1 MGLLQMS
8 LYGAVMIA
16 VVVLI
21 RTALVNRL
29 PKRTFIIL
37 WCIVLARLLIPF
49 EITSDF
55 SFYSLFGS
63 DVTGFVESRTL
74 ARIADEAGSS
84 LAEGLTDRE
93 RQSVETAGDS
103 GIAGIQFSEAR
114 YADSEVQMA
123 ETPYTGGNAWQ
134 TDMPESGEAMS
145 DGDQGIWVSGFARS
159 KMLSNITDLVN
170 PAKSYAGLIIYG
182 IGVLLG
188 MVYFTTAYVR
198 CCFEFSISLP
208 VSDDYVLQWLEERR
222 GAGRGNGILSR
233 FGWRPHRLRSGVSVR
248 VSDRIDTPLTYGV
261 IHPVILL
268 PKKTAWEQ
276 REQMNYILW
285 HEYTHICHGDG
296 VLKLFAAAAL
306 CMHWFNPVVW
316 GMYFLLNRDIEL
328 SCDESVVHRCG
339 VDDKSAYANML
350 IAMEAK
356 RSGLVPLGNN
366 FSQNAIEERV
376 RAIMKMRK
384 ISIGAVIFAVGMV
397 MGVTTAFA
405 TSAGSRYGADNGT
418 GMEDRAYT
426 QEEWDMLSALQF
438 DGYEDMPVSEFQDR
452 IWTLTDTAAYRRLL
466 DRMENDEEMYGLR
479 GMDDRAD
486 FFFNVLEPLTGE
498 RWQERY
504 FNGGVSVSGR
514 DHPQENMA
522 YDMAVL
528 EYLMKLSILDADL
541 LTVGEYTSVRLETS
555 DRISDMMLDYTA
567 EELADEERMREE
579 IENRLHEL
587 TAELATEA
595 LRVEVDEWVYQPLT
609 SFYAD
614 GGYER
619 AREAYTDY
627 AEVGY
632 HQSLEEYDR
641 RLEAEEQALHAAIQ
655 EEIQEDLD
663 VVLQPYLQ
671 FGLTYEYDAQAEDF
685 KMYFKGRE
693 VRGIIDENQGIFV
706 SAHTGISA
714 YAEDSIEVYTVYDE
728 AGNLTGLRAA
738 TEEEQEDWSL
748 RRRQSTD
755 GWHDVSEEVREYL
768 PGTSEDYD
776 LLLSL
781 KKEGYDKMTLA
792 DFNSALLDWA
802 NAHSDSYDR
811 IECDRIWDDFR
822 VNLAAEDKAFVTRT
836 VRLSGIENGML
847 IRSLYR
853 GETEEEAEDASI
865 GTTLTKNPGEEA
877 PQHTWCQMYYSFSYH
892 VSDKEKVTVGE
903 RDRAVGGMLDGIED
917 FWSQTDIEEL
927 LKMEK
932 SDIIQELNDLAAK
945 HSTRNIKITIAKDDQ
960 IGFERMDERTFLQ
973 EQ

>member
-16 VVVLI
+16 VVILI

-37 WCIVLARLLIPF
+37 WCIVLTRLLIPF
-49 EITSDF
+49 EITSVF

-63 DVTGFVESRTL
+63 DVREFVESRTL
-74 ARIADEAGSS
+74 ARAADDAESS
-84 LAEGLTDRE
+84 LAERLTDRE

-103 GIAGIQFSEAR
+103 GIAGIQLSEAR
-114 YADSEVQMA
+114 YADSEAQMSEPLYA
-123 ETPYTGGNAWQ
+123 GGNAWQ
-134 TDMPESGEAMS
+134 IDMPESGEAMS

-159 KMLSNITDLVN
+159 KRLANITDLAN

-188 MVYFTTAYVR
+188 IVYFTTAYVR
-198 CCFEFSISLP
+198 CRFEFSMSLP

-233 FGWRPHRLRSGVSVR
+233 LGWRPHRLRSGVSVR

-306 CMHWFNPVVW
+306 CMHWFNPLVW
-316 GMYFLLNRDIEL
+316 DMYFLLNRDIEL

-339 VDDKSAYANML
+339 ADDKSAYANML

-405 TSAGSRYGADNGT
+405 TSAGSK
-418 GMEDRAYT
+418 
-426 QEEWDMLSALQF
+426 EEWDMLSALQF
-438 DGYEDMPVSEFQDR
+438 DGYEDMTVSAFQQK
-452 IWTLTDTAAYRRLL
+452 IWTLTDTAEYMELLERL
-466 DRMENDEEMYGLR
+466 EQDEAMYQTR
-479 GMDDRAD
+479 DFDETAD
-486 FFFNVLEPLTGE
+486 FLFNVMGPLTGD
-498 RWQERY
+498 RWQERD
-504 FNGGVSVSGR
+504 FDGAVQVSGKELG
-514 DHPQENMA
+514 QEDVPTDAA

-528 EYLMKLSILDADL
+528 EYEMTLFILDADV
-541 LTVGEYTSVRLETS
+541 LTVGEYTAARLETA
-555 DRISDMMLDYTA
+555 DRISNMMFDYTA
-567 EELADEERMREE
+567 EELADEERMQRE
-579 IENRLHEL
+579 IERRMRAL
-587 TAELATEA
+587 TTQMSTEE
-595 LRVEVDEWVYQPLT
+595 LRVDVAWVYQPIG
-609 SFYAD
+609 SYSGSNGA
-614 GGYER
+614 GESAQSPEEWER
-619 AREAYTDY
+619 
-627 AEVGY
+627 
-632 HQSLEEYDR
+632 S
-641 RLEAEEQALHAAIQ
+641 LEAEEQALHAAVQ

-663 VVLQPYLQ
+663 AVLQPYLQ

-693 VRGIIDENQGIFV
+693 VRGIIDEDQGIFV
-706 SAHTGISA
+706 SAHTGIST

-776 LLLSL
+776 LILSL

-802 NAHSDSYDR
+802 NEHSDSYDR

-836 VRLSGIENGML
+836 VRLSGIENGTL

-865 GTTLTKNPGEEA
+865 GATLTKNPGEEA

-903 RDRAVGGMLDGIED
+903 RDRAVGGTLDGIED
-917 FWSQTDIEEL
+917 FWNQTDIEEL

-960 IGFERMDERTFLQ
+960 IGFECMDERPFLQ

>member
-37 WCIVLARLLIPF
+37 WCVVLARLFIPF

-63 DVTGFVESRTL
+63 DVTELVESRTL
-74 ARIADEAGSS
+74 ARIADEAESS
-84 LAEGLTDRE
+84 LAEGLTGRE
-93 RQSVETAGDS
+93 RQSAETAGDS
-103 GIAGIQFSEAR
+103 GIAGIQLSEAR
-114 YADSEVQMA
+114 YAGSGAQMSGP
-123 ETPYTGGNAWQ
+123 PYIDGNAWQ
-134 TDMPESGEAMS
+134 TDMSGSGEAMS
-145 DGDQGIWVSGFARS
+145 DRNQATRVSGF
-159 KMLSNITDLVN
+159 V
-170 PAKSYAGLIIYG
+170 KSHVGLIIYG
-182 IGVLLG
+182 IGVFLG
-188 MVYFTTAYVR
+188 VVYFTAAYVR
-198 CCFEFSISLP
+198 CRIEFGMSLP
-208 VSDDYVLQWLEERR
+208 VSDDYVRQWLEERR
-222 GAGRGNGILSR
+222 SAGYGDGIMPGSGR
-233 FGWRPHRLRSGVSVR
+233 WRQHRLRSGVSVR

-261 IHPVILL
+261 IHPAILL

-306 CMHWFNPVVW
+306 CMHWFNPFVW

-328 SCDESVVHRCG
+328 ACDESVVHRCG
-339 VDDKSAYANML
+339 VDDRSAYANML

-397 MGVTTAFA
+397 AGVTTAFA

-418 GMEDRAYT
+418 SMEDRAYT
-426 QEEWDMLSALQF
+426 QEEWDMLLALQS

-498 RWQERY
+498 RWQERC
-504 FNGGVSVSGR
+504 FSGGVSVGGR
-514 DHPQENMA
+514 DHPQENTA

-528 EYLMKLSILDADL
+528 EYVMKLSILDADL
-541 LTVGEYTSVRLETS
+541 LTVGEYTSARLETS
-555 DRISDMMLDYTA
+555 DRISDMMLGYTA
-567 EELADEERMREE
+567 EELADEEWMREE
-579 IENRLHEL
+579 IGNRLHEL

-595 LRVEVDEWVYQPLT
+595 LRIEVDEWVYQPLT

-619 AREAYTDY
+619 AGEAYTDY
-627 AEVGY
+627 AETGY
-632 HQSLEEYDR
+632 HQSLEEYER
-641 RLEAEEQALHAAIQ
+641 SLEAEEQALHEAAQ
-655 EEIQEDLD
+655 EEIQEELAS
-663 VVLQPYLQ
+663 VLEPYLP
-671 FGLTYEYDAQAEDF
+671 FGLTYECDAQAEDF
-685 KMYFKGRE
+685 KMFFKGRE

-706 SAHTGISA
+706 SAHTGIST

-802 NAHSDSYDR
+802 NAHSDSYGR

-836 VRLSGIENGML
+836 VRLSGIENGTL

-865 GTTLTKNPGEEA
+865 GATLTKNPEEEV

-917 FWSQTDIEEL
+917 FWNQTDIEEL

-932 SDIIQELNDLAAK
+932 SDIIEKLNDLAAK
-945 HSTRNIKITIAKDDQ
+945 HSTRAIKITVAADDQ
-960 IGFERMDERTFLQ
+960 IGFERTDERAFRQ
-973 EQ
+973 

>member
-103 GIAGIQFSEAR
+103 GIAGIQFSKAR
-114 YADSEVQMA
+114 YADSKVQMA

-188 MVYFTTAYVR
+188 IVYFATAYVR
-198 CCFEFSISLP
+198 CRFEFSMSLP

-306 CMHWFNPVVW
+306 CMHWFNPLVW

-405 TSAGSRYGADNGT
+405 TSAGSKEDGGQTERQMTKMSGNG
-418 GMEDRAYT
+418 GSMDDVSR
-426 QEEWDMLSALQF
+426 DMLSALQF
-438 DGYEDMPVSEFQDR
+438 DGYEDMTVSAFQQK
-452 IWTLTDTAAYRRLL
+452 IWTLTDTAEYMELLERL
-466 DRMENDEEMYGLR
+466 EQDEAMYQAR
-479 GMDDRAD
+479 DFDETAD
-486 FFFNVLEPLTGE
+486 FLFNVMEPLTGD
-498 RWQERY
+498 RWQERD
-504 FNGGVSVSGR
+504 FGGAVQVSGKELG
-514 DHPQENMA
+514 QEDVPTDA
-522 YDMAVL
+522 VYDMAVL
-528 EYLMKLSILDADL
+528 EYEMTLFILDADV
-541 LTVGEYTSVRLETS
+541 LTVGEYTAARLETAE
-555 DRISDMMLDYTA
+555 RINNMMFDYTA
-567 EELADEERMREE
+567 EELADEERMQRE
-579 IENRLHEL
+579 IERRMRAL
-587 TAELATEA
+587 TTQVSTEE
-595 LRVEVDEWVYQPLT
+595 LRVDVAWVYQPRG
-609 SFYAD
+609 SYA
-614 GGYER
+614 GSNVAGES
-619 AREAYTDY
+619 A
-627 AEVGY
+627 
-632 HQSLEEYDR
+632 QSLEEWER
-641 RLEAEEQALHAAIQ
+641 SLEAEEQALHAAIQ

-728 AGNLTGLRAA
+728 AGNLAGLRAA

-748 RRRQSTD
+748 RRRQATD

-776 LLLSL
+776 LILSL

-865 GTTLTKNPGEEA
+865 GATLTKNPGEEA

-917 FWSQTDIEEL
+917 FWNQTDIEEL

-932 SDIIQELNDLAAK
+932 RDIIQELNDLAVK
-945 HSTRNIKITIAKDDQ
+945 HSTRNIKITIAEDDQ
-960 IGFERMDERTFLQ
+960 IGFERMDERPFLQ

>member
-8 LYGAVMIA
+8 LFGAVMIA

-49 EITSDF
+49 EITSNF

-63 DVTGFVESRTL
+63 DVREFVENRTL
-74 ARIADEAGSS
+74 ARVADEAERGP
-84 LAEGLTDRE
+84 AEGLADRE
-93 RQSVETAGDS
+93 RQSGETAGDS
-103 GIAGIQFSEAR
+103 GIAGIQLSEAR
-114 YADSEVQMA
+114 YADSEAQMP
-123 ETPYTGGNAWQ
+123 ESPYAGGNAWQ

-145 DGDQGIWVSGFARS
+145 D
-159 KMLSNITDLVN
+159 
-170 PAKSYAGLIIYG
+170 AGLIIYG
-182 IGVLLG
+182 IGVLLCI
-188 MVYFTTAYVR
+188 VYFTAAYVR
-198 CCFEFSISLP
+198 CCIEFSMSLP
-208 VSDDYVLQWLEERR
+208 VSDDYVLQWLEERC

-233 FGWRPHRLRSGVSVR
+233 LGWRPHRLRSGISVR
-248 VSDRIDTPLTYGV
+248 VSDRIDTPLAYGV

-276 REQMNYILW
+276 REQMNYVLW

-306 CMHWFNPVVW
+306 CMHWFNPLVW

-328 SCDESVVHRCG
+328 VCDESVVHRCG

-405 TSAGSRYGADNGT
+405 TSAGSK
-418 GMEDRAYT
+418 
-426 QEEWDMLSALQF
+426 EEWDMLSALQF
-438 DGYEDMPVSEFQDR
+438 DGYEDMTVSAFQQK
-452 IWTLTDTAAYRRLL
+452 IWTLTDTAEYMELLERLEQDEAMYRAR
-466 DRMENDEEMYGLR
+466 DIDET
-479 GMDDRAD
+479 AD
-486 FFFNVLEPLTGE
+486 FLFNVMEPLTGD
-498 RWQERY
+498 RWQERD
-504 FNGGVSVSGR
+504 FDGAVQVSGKELG
-514 DHPQENMA
+514 QEDVPTDAA

-528 EYLMKLSILDADL
+528 EYEMTLFILDADA
-541 LTVGEYTSVRLETS
+541 LTVGEYTAARLETAE
-555 DRISDMMLDYTA
+555 RISNMMFDYTA
-567 EELADEERMREE
+567 EELADEERMQGE
-579 IENRLHEL
+579 IERRMRAL
-587 TAELATEA
+587 TTQMSTEE
-595 LRVEVDEWVYQPLT
+595 LRVDVAWVYQPMG
-609 SFYAD
+609 SYA
-614 GGYER
+614 GSNGAGESAQSPEEWER
-619 AREAYTDY
+619 
-627 AEVGY
+627 
-632 HQSLEEYDR
+632 S
-641 RLEAEEQALHAAIQ
+641 LEAEEQALHAAIQ

-663 VVLQPYLQ
+663 AVLQPYLQ

-706 SAHTGISA
+706 SAHTGIST

-738 TEEEQEDWSL
+738 TEEEQEAWSL

-781 KKEGYDKMTLA
+781 KKEGYDKITLA

-836 VRLSGIENGML
+836 VRLSGIENGTL

-865 GTTLTKNPGEEA
+865 GATLTKNPGEEA

-917 FWSQTDIEEL
+917 FWNQTDIEEL

-960 IGFERMDERTFLQ
+960 IGFECMDERPFLQ